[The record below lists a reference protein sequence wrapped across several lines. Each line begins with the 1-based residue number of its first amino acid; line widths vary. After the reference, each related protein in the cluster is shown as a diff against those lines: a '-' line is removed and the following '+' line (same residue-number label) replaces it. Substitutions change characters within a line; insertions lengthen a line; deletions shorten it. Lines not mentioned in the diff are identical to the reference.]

1 MVKITAKS
9 YYYKNHLRNFVPFCP
24 KEMVLLFFNGN
35 EKNEIKFSVV
45 SCYYKKSLMFKK
57 KKSNKQKHFVF
68 VLVFSICTGRSNF
81 QITQL

>member
-45 SCYYKKSLMFKK
+45 SCYYKKSLMSKK
-57 KKSNKQKHFVF
+57 KKKTTKTFCFCISLLYLHRKK
-68 VLVFSICTGRSNF
+68 
-81 QITQL
+81 